1 MEALRP
7 GSEKELA
14 QVLAD
19 CAGARRTIRLG
30 GHFSKDSVVPPVQA
44 AATISTCAMR
54 RVLDYEP
61 RDLTISVEAGLPW
74 RELSQLLAANRQ
86 VLPLDPPWFDSATVG
101 GVVATNFSGPR
112 RRLYGTARDL
122 VIGMRFA
129 TLEGNIVQSGG
140 MVVKNVAG
148 LDMAKLLIGSWGS
161 LAAIAVVNF
170 KLNPMPAETR
180 TFIMDFES
188 ADEAFEERDRILRS
202 VLQPAALDILNPAA
216 ASLFD
221 LAPRFTLLLEAGGSP
236 AVLARYAS
244 ELPRAGVIDCAI
256 WEQIR
261 EFVPRTGARRV
272 TSTISALRE
281 VVRDTSGAAI
291 ARAGSGIAYVVNAP
305 PEHESSETIRKV
317 KALFDPSNLL
327 VCAPY

>member
-7 GSEKELA
+7 GSENELA
-14 QVLAD
+14 QALAG
-19 CAGARRTIRLG
+19 CGGARRTIRLG
-30 GHFSKDSVVPPVQA
+30 GHFSKDSLIPPVPA
-44 AATISTCAMR
+44 DVAISTCAMR

-74 RELSQLLAANRQ
+74 SELSKLLAENRQ
-86 VLPLDPPWFDSATVG
+86 MVPLDPPWHDLATVG

-112 RRLYGTARDL
+112 RRLYGTGRDL

-129 TLEGNIVQSGG
+129 TLEGNVVQSGG

-161 LAAIAVVNF
+161 LAAIAIINF

-180 TFIMDFES
+180 TFVMQFDS
-188 ADEAFEERDRILRS
+188 ADAAFDERDRILRS
-202 VLQPAALDILNPAA
+202 VLQPAALDVLNPAA

-221 LAPRFTLLLEAGGSP
+221 LAPLFTLLLEAGGSQ
-236 AVLARYAS
+236 AVMNRYAS
-244 ELPRAGVIDCAI
+244 ELPRAEVIGSAI
-256 WEQIR
+256 WDQVR
-261 EFVPRTGARRV
+261 EFVPRTGARSV
-272 TSTISALRE
+272 TSTLTGLRG
-281 VVRDTSGAAI
+281 VLRDAQAPAI

-305 PEHESSETIRKV
+305 SAPESSEVFDRL
-317 KALFDPSNLL
+317 KALFDPHNLL
-327 VCAPY
+327 VCASY

>member
-7 GSEKELA
+7 ASEKELA
-14 QVLAD
+14 EVLAE

-30 GHFSKDSVVPPVQA
+30 GRFTKDSLIGSVQVDV
-44 AATISTCAMR
+44 TVSTCAMR

-74 RELSQLLAANRQ
+74 RELSELLAANQ
-86 VLPLDPPWFDSATVG
+86 QMVPLDPPWYDSATVG

-129 TLEGNIVQSGG
+129 TLEGNVVQSGG

-161 LAAIAVVNF
+161 LAGIAVVNF
-170 KLNPMPAETR
+170 KLNPMPPETR
-180 TFIMDFES
+180 TFSMEFDS
-188 ADEAFEERDRILRS
+188 AGAVFEERDRILHS
-202 VLQPAALDILNPAA
+202 VLQPVALDILNPAA
-216 ASLFD
+216 ATIFGLG
-221 LAPRFTLLLEAGGSP
+221 PRFTLLLQAGGSP
-236 AVLARYAS
+236 AVLNRYGH
-244 ELPRAGVIDCAI
+244 ELPGAGVIGCEI

-272 TSTISALRE
+272 STTLAGLRD
-281 VVRDTSGAAI
+281 VLRDAQAPAI
-291 ARAGSGIAYVVNAP
+291 ARAGSGIAYAVNAP
-305 PEHESSETIRKV
+305 PENESSETSEKI
-317 KALFDPSNLL
+317 KAMFDPHDLL
-327 VCAPY
+327 V

>member
-14 QVLAD
+14 QKLAD

-30 GHFSKDSVVPPVQA
+30 GHFSKESLVPAPAEV
-44 AATISTCAMR
+44 TISTCTMR

-86 VLPLDPPWFDSATVG
+86 MVPLDPPWFESATVG

-112 RRLYGTARDL
+112 RRLYGAARDL

-129 TLEGNIVQSGG
+129 TLEGSVVQSGG

-170 KLNPMPAETR
+170 KLNPMPPETR
-180 TFIMDFES
+180 TFVQQFDS
-188 ADEAFEERDRILRS
+188 ADAAFDERDRILRS
-202 VLQPAALDILNPAA
+202 VLQPAALDVLNPAA
-216 ASLFD
+216 AALFE
-221 LAPRFTLLLEAGGSP
+221 LAPRFTLLLQAGGSP
-236 AVLARYAS
+236 AVLKRYAS
-244 ELPRAGVIDCAI
+244 ELPRAGVIDCAV

-272 TSTISALRE
+272 TSTITGVQGVLR
-281 VVRDTSGAAI
+281 DASGPAI
-291 ARAGSGIAYVVNAP
+291 ARAGSGIAYLVTAP
-305 PEHESSETIRKV
+305 PEHQSSETIRKV
-317 KALFDPSNLL
+317 KVLFDPYNLL

>member
-7 GSEKELA
+7 GSENELA
-14 QVLAD
+14 QALAE

-30 GHFSKDSVVPPVQA
+30 AHFSKDSLIPPVPA
-44 AATISTCAMR
+44 DVTISTCAMR

-74 RELSQLLAANRQ
+74 SELSQLLAENRQ
-86 VLPLDPPWFDSATVG
+86 MVPLDPPWHDSATVG

-129 TLEGNIVQSGG
+129 TLEGNVVQSGG

-180 TFIMDFES
+180 TFILNFES
-188 ADEAFEERDRILRS
+188 ADAAFDERDRILRS

-221 LAPRFTLLLEAGGSP
+221 LAPRFTQLLEAGGSP
-236 AVLARYAS
+236 AVLSRYGS
-244 ELPRAGVIDCAI
+244 ELPRAEVIGCEI
-256 WEQIR
+256 WDQVR
-261 EFVPRTGARRV
+261 EFVPRTGARCV
-272 TSTISALRE
+272 TSTLTGLRD
-281 VVRDTSGAAI
+281 VLRNAQAPAI
-291 ARAGSGIAYVVNAP
+291 ARAGSGIAYLVNAP
-305 PEHESSETIRKV
+305 AGQQSSEIVERV
-317 KALFDPSNLL
+317 KALFDPQHLL
-327 VCAPY
+327 VCASY

>member
-7 GSEKELA
+7 SSETELA
-14 QVLAD
+14 QVLAE

-30 GHFSKDSVVPPVQA
+30 GHFSKDALVPPLPADV
-44 AATISTCAMR
+44 TISTCAMR

-74 RELSQLLAANRQ
+74 SELSQLLAVNRQ
-86 VLPLDPPWFDSATVG
+86 MVPLDPPWHDSATVG

-129 TLEGNIVQSGG
+129 TLEGNVVKSGG

-180 TFIMDFES
+180 TFVAQFES
-188 ADEAFEERDRILRS
+188 ADAAFEERDRILRS
-202 VLQPAALDILNPAA
+202 VLQPTALDILNPAA

-221 LAPRFTLLLEAGGSP
+221 LAPRFTLLLEAAGSP
-236 AVLARYAS
+236 AVLNRYAS
-244 ELPRAGVIDCAI
+244 ELPRAEVIGCAI
-256 WEQIR
+256 WAQIR

-272 TSTISALRE
+272 TSTLAGLRALI
-281 VVRDTSGAAI
+281 RDAQAPAL
-291 ARAGSGIAYVVNAP
+291 ARAGSAIAYVVNAP
-305 PEHESSETIRKV
+305 AEEAASEMTGRV
-317 KALFDPSNLL
+317 KALFDPHNLL
-327 VCAPY
+327 VCASY

>member
-1 MEALRP
+1 MEALKP

-14 QVLAD
+14 QLLAE

-30 GHFSKDSVVPPVQA
+30 GHFSKDSLIPSVPADV
-44 AATISTCAMR
+44 TISTCAMR

-74 RELSQLLAANRQ
+74 SELSQLLAGDRQ
-86 VLPLDPPWFDSATVG
+86 MVPLDPPWHHSATAG
-101 GVVATNFSGPR
+101 GVIATNFSGPR

-129 TLEGNIVQSGG
+129 TLEGNVVQSGG

-180 TFIMDFES
+180 TFMMNFDS
-188 ADEAFEERDRILRS
+188 ADAAFDERDRILRS
-202 VLQPAALDILNPAA
+202 ALQPAALDILNPAA

-236 AVLARYAS
+236 AVLNRYAS
-244 ELPRAGVIDCAI
+244 ELPRAEVIGGAI
-256 WEQIR
+256 WAHIR

-272 TSTISALRE
+272 TSTLAGIRALI
-281 VVRDTSGAAI
+281 RDAQAPAL

-305 PEHESSETIRKV
+305 AGEAASEMTSRV
-317 KALFDPSNLL
+317 KALFDPHNLL
-327 VCAPY
+327 VCASY